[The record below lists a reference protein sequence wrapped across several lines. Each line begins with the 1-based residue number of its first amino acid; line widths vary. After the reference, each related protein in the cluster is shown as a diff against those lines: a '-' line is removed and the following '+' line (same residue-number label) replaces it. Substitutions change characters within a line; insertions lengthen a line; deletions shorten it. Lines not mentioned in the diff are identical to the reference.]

1 MSYLSNRKQ
10 KVVISGQ
17 SSDTFGVNAGVPQGS
32 ILGPLLFLVY
42 INDIVND
49 IDCNIKLYAD
59 DTSLFIVVEDEYAAA
74 SKLNSDIETIN
85 NWSVQWLVN
94 FNAKKT
100 EAMTVSKK
108 SVKPHHP
115 PLYMNDDMISEVESH
130 KHLGLIFHE
139 DGSWHSHVNKIIEK
153 ITPRLN
159 LFRALK
165 FKLKRKYLQTI
176 YLSFIRPLFEY
187 TDIIWDNIPDYL
199 SDKLENMQLEA
210 ARIVTGGTKL
220 SSINKLYDETG
231 WELLSERRKKHKI
244 IKFHEMF
251 HNKTPDYLSDII
263 PQQLFN
269 IHNYDT
275 RRTNDTQ
282 HIKCRTAFYQ
292 KSFLPSVIRSWNAIP
307 DDIRL
312 SPSKFTLKSYLNQN
326 VRKMPNYYFYGDRK
340 GQILHARLRM
350 DCSNLNEHLFKRNL
364 VESKNCTC
372 GRIESSKHFLLECYN
387 YSLVRK
393 RTIKKIPFPY
403 NIETLLFGCN
413 NLNQEENVLVFKQ
426 VQQFLVD
433 SKRFG

>member
-1 MSYLSNRKQ
+1 MSGDSTINQLLHITDLFGKALDAGKEIRVVFFDISRAFDRVWHEGLIYKLKSIGIRGNLLKWFMSYLSNRKQ

-139 DGSWHSHVNKIIEK
+139 DGSWHFHVNKIIEK

-176 YLSFIRPLFEY
+176 YFSFIRPLFEY

-220 SSINKLYDETG
+220 ASIIKLMKLYNETG
-231 WELLSERRKKHKI
+231 WELLSE
-244 IKFHEMF
+244 
-251 HNKTPDYLSDII
+251 L
-263 PQQLFN
+263 
-269 IHNYDT
+269 
-275 RRTNDTQ
+275 
-282 HIKCRTAFYQ
+282 
-292 KSFLPSVIRSWNAIP
+292 
-307 DDIRL
+307 
-312 SPSKFTLKSYLNQN
+312 
-326 VRKMPNYYFYGDRK
+326 
-340 GQILHARLRM
+340 
-350 DCSNLNEHLFKRNL
+350 
-364 VESKNCTC
+364 
-372 GRIESSKHFLLECYN
+372 
-387 YSLVRK
+387 
-393 RTIKKIPFPY
+393 
-403 NIETLLFGCN
+403 
-413 NLNQEENVLVFKQ
+413 
-426 VQQFLVD
+426 
-433 SKRFG
+433 